1 MSVKLLNDHH
11 LEFLSFKGGCTGWS
25 ESTLV
30 KCHIDANHMPRL
42 IYTSNK
48 TFFSLLS
55 GPEEQALQSI
65 ILEREVIH
73 LEYYYICIFQKRP
86 VRIFLESGSL
96 RRKKSTM
103 IAAIEC
109 QKNESHLCE

>member
-1 MSVKLLNDHH
+1 MI
-11 LEFLSFKGGCTGWS
+11 GCLR
-25 ESTLV
+25 TLV
-30 KCHIDANHMPRL
+30 RKQPIIVLYFDFETVLKFYNLGPGLDPNCLQVKGSRIIA

-48 TFFSLLS
+48 TLLS
-55 GPEEQALQSI
+55 QRSI

-109 QKNESHLCE
+109 QKNESHLCK